1 MDRTLPPIVLGTR
14 FVDAVALATELHA
27 RQTRKGGRIPY
38 LSHLLIVAGTVLE
51 NGGDEDEA
59 IAALLHD
66 AAEDQGGRSTLDRIR
81 ARFGDKVAGIVGD
94 CTDSF
99 EDPKPAWRP
108 RKERY
113 VAHLAAAGPSTKRV
127 AGSDKLHN
135 LSRTLADYRAA
146 PDKSAFWSRF
156 NSTGRDQAWYYGEC
170 LKAIEGPDALP
181 LLGEF
186 RRCYA
191 EFVAA
196 LEEGGDV

>member
-1 MDRTLPPIVLGTR
+1 METLSSAIVLGNR

-27 RQTRKGGRIPY
+27 TQTRKGGTVPY

-66 AAEDQGGRSTLDRIR
+66 AAEDQGGRPTLDLIR
-81 ARFGDKVAGIVGD
+81 DRFGDKVAGIVGD

-113 VAHLAAAGPSTKRV
+113 VAHLAAAGRSTKRV

-135 LSRTLADYRAA
+135 LSRTLANYRAA
-146 PDKSAFWSRF
+146 PDKPAFWSRF
-156 NSTGRDQAWYYGEC
+156 NSSGRDQAWYYGEC
-170 LKAIEGPDALP
+170 LKAIDGPDAPSLV
-181 LLGEF
+181 GEF
-186 RRCYA
+186 RRCYGD
-191 EFVAA
+191 FVAA
-196 LEEGGDV
+196 LEEGGDL